1 MMRYVATLT
10 TVFLLALA
18 ASAQGRPRKAVP
30 AVVSAPANYGPAGGA
45 CGPDH
50 PFIQKVI
57 QAPIGDPAPGR
68 AHGLSVAGLTR
79 RSDLVL
85 LGRPTG
91 FSAAPGRYGRIET
104 TATFAYPMV
113 LKSPAGGPSSGVKS
127 VQVNFVGGTALMDG
141 ICTEDLAGSV
151 GQTQMHAGGLYLVF
165 AGLDKS
171 GGGFWGGPVYAI
183 DEKTAHVVSPATY
196 ARLRK
201 GTADSLVPAIRAI
214 NAEVARERRAAEAR
228 SGGQQ

>member
-1 MMRYVATLT
+1 MRRYVAMLT
-10 TVFLLALA
+10 AVLLLAVA
-18 ASAQGRPRKAVP
+18 ASGQGRPRKAAP
-30 AVVSAPANYGPAGGA
+30 AVMSGPANYGPAHGA
-45 CGPDH
+45 CGPDQ

-57 QAPIGDPAPGR
+57 PPPIGDPVPGGM
-68 AHGLSVAGLTR
+68 HGVSVAGLTGR
-79 RSDLVL
+79 RDLVL

-91 FSAAPGRYGRIET
+91 FSAAPGRYGGIET

-113 LKSPAGGPSSGVKS
+113 LKSPADGPRSGVKS

-141 ICTEDLAGSV
+141 VCTEDLAGSAW
-151 GQTQMHAGGLYLVF
+151 QAQMHAGGLYLVF

-171 GGGFWGGPVYAI
+171 DRRFWGGPVYAI
-183 DEKTAHVVSPATY
+183 DEKTAHIISPATY

-201 GTADSLVPAIRAI
+201 GTPDSLVPAIRAI
-214 NAEVARERRAAEAR
+214 NAEVARERRAAQAR